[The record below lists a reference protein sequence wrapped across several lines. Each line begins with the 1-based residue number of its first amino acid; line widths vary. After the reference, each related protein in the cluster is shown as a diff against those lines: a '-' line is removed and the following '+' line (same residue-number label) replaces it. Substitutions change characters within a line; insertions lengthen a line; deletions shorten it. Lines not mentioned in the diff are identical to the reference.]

1 MELRSY
7 RATCSGNENGIG
19 NGKGNGSG
27 HGDGCSYLVTKF
39 TWAEAII
46 FFLSAS
52 DVRTQQYRMQQLPH
66 SYPPSTQPSPWA
78 IWLKCNL
85 KSAKSGIDT
94 LKRPLKWHKSMAAN
108 GALARRIFRS
118 LSLTHSLA
126 GWLSRSL
133 LLEVSTCHS
142 PILNLRYFWHFSK
155 ALHAKQTARINH
167 DATFPCT
174 APPLHTH
181 THTHS
186 RLTTLYSLC
195 TRTPTYAVRTT
206 WQTHQKC

>member
-1 MELRSY
+1 MELPSY

-19 NGKGNGSG
+19 NGKGNED
-27 HGDGCSYLVTKF
+27 GDGCSYLVTKF

-174 APPLHTH
+174 APPSTHTH
-181 THTHS
+181 THT
-186 RLTTLYSLC
+186 RD
-195 TRTPTYAVRTT
+195 
-206 WQTHQKC
+206 